1 MYDLIVLGGGL
12 TGCAAEVAA
21 ARRGLS
27 VLLIEKTGALGGAP
41 VNSLINPFMPN
52 GTRLNGA
59 YTELSQGMYTEL
71 KGRLAELQVCCCCML
86 VVLSAAN
93 GLHVCCHVFTP
104 SIQLLIT
111 APHTISPASEP
122 AGGR

>member
-1 MYDLIVLGGGL
+1 VSRRTTTALVVTAGL
-12 TGCAAEVAA
+12 AAAEQGRAEA
-21 ARRGLS
+21 EARCK
-27 VLLIEKTGALGGAP
+27 EATEALQAE
-41 VNSLINPFMPN
+41 
-52 GTRLNGA
+52 R
-59 YTELSQGMYTEL
+59 
-71 KGRLAELQVCCCCML
+71 GRLAELQVCCCCML